1 MLLKRL
7 TQKVTKRRNL
17 AFSAPF

>member
-1 MLLKRL
+1 MLLRRL

-17 AFSAPF
+17 AFNAPF